1 MKTDRSGT
9 AVAIQMWSFP
19 PVQVLFGVVA
29 CTPCTSIPRTRP
41 SRAESRRVAL
51 QSVPGITFVNVA
63 GEIEVFMELG
73 AINAVGFACPV
84 LCVKL
89 PTARESV
96 SFLCDRNTE

>member
-1 MKTDRSGT
+1 MEFPSGAGPLWRRGLHT
-9 AVAIQMWSFP
+9 LHLNSKD
-19 PVQVLFGVVA
+19 
-29 CTPCTSIPRTRP
+29 S
-41 SRAESRRVAL
+41 AESRRVAL

-63 GEIEVFMELG
+63 GEIEVVMELG
-73 AINAVGFACPV
+73 AFSAVGFACPV